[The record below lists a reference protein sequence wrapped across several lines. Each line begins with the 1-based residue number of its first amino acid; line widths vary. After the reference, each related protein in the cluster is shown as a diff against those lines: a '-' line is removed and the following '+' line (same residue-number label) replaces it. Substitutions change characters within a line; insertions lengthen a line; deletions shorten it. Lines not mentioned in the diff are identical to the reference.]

1 MKDAGEVGEGLLAEM
16 KKSKGQVYMFGGI
29 GKAFPFNLALV
40 SLVSLEGISRKS
52 SCCSSSSRVET
63 TLAVVAE
70 AQRL

>member
-16 KKSKGQVYMFGGI
+16 KKSKGQVYTFGGI

-40 SLVSLEGISRKS
+40 SLEGISRKS
-52 SCCSSSSRVET
+52 SCSSSRVET